1 MQRLQIK
8 TFQWR
13 YSLLF
18 MLIALWLMTGT
29 VQAAPIVTCSASISN
44 IEFGSIDLLTSN
56 TFTTT
61 GTVSYS
67 CKNTGDAPQSLT
79 LCLNIGSAGIN
90 PRALPLLPNISPGD
104 STNLPFQLYKDS
116 GYSNIWGSMTNG
128 STPVPASINVT
139 VVGGATQ
146 ADTLTIYAAIPPNQ
160 SGKSAGYY
168 KLNFNINDTLV
179 TSVAG
184 INGNCASSSGSGPGV
199 TPNQRMNT
207 FYVQANAPTKCLIN
221 SKSNIDFGNTPSS
234 ANNIESKGTN
244 PINITCTNGTVYNIG
259 LAPSNGNKDG
269 AGVMKG
275 SGGNSDLVR
284 YQLRSTPG
292 LSGTPWGNTAT
303 STNLG
308 NGVTGTGTGTA
319 QNKSV
324 YATVPSADFKP
335 DTYSDIV
342 TISVNY

>member
-8 TFQWR
+8 TFQWS

-18 MLIALWLMTGT
+18 MLIALRLMTGT

-44 IEFGSIDLLTSN
+44 IEFGSIDLLTNN

-79 LCLNIGSAGIN
+79 LCLNIDSAGIN
-90 PRALPLLPNISPGD
+90 PRALPLLPPGD
-104 STNLPFQLYKDS
+104 STNLSFQLYKDS
-116 GYSNIWGSMTNG
+116 GYSNVWGSMANG

-146 ADTLTIYAAIPPNQ
+146 ADTLTIYAAILPNQ
-160 SGKSAGYY
+160 IGKSAGGY

-199 TPNQRMNT
+199 IPTQRMNT

-221 SKSNIDFGNTPSS
+221 SKSNVDFGNTPSS
-234 ANNIESKGTN
+234 TNNIESKGTN
-244 PINITCTNGTVYNIG
+244 PINLTCTNGTVYNIG

-275 SGGNSDLVR
+275 SGGNSDMVP
-284 YQLRSTPG
+284 YQLRSTAG

-308 NGVTGTGTGTA
+308 NGVAGTGTGSA
-319 QNKSV
+319 QKKASTLLFL
-324 YATVPSADFKP
+324 ALTSSLIPIL
-335 DTYSDIV
+335 T
-342 TISVNY
+342 

>member
-1 MQRLQIK
+1 MKIK
-8 TFQWR
+8 NFQWR
-13 YSLLF
+13 YSPFF
-18 MLIALWLMTGT
+18 MVIAWWLMTGT
-29 VQAAPIVTCSASISN
+29 VQATPIVTCSASISN
-44 IEFGSIDLLTSN
+44 IEFGPIDLLSNN

-67 CKNTGDAPQSLT
+67 CINKGDALQSLT

-90 PRALPLLPNISPGD
+90 PRALPLLPKISPGD

-116 GYSNIWGSMTNG
+116 GYSNVWGSTANG

-146 ADTLTIYAAIPPNQ
+146 ANTLTVYAAIPPNQ
-160 SGKSAGYY
+160 SGKSAGDY

-199 TPNQRMNT
+199 TPTQRMNT

-221 SKSNIDFGNTPSS
+221 SKSNIDFGNTPAS
-234 ANNIESKGTN
+234 ATNIKSKGTN
-244 PINITCTNGTVYNIG
+244 PINLTCTNGTVYNIG
-259 LAPSNGNKDG
+259 LAPSNSNKDG

-275 SGGNSDLVR
+275 TSGNLDLVP
-284 YQLRSTPG
+284 YQLRSAD
-292 LSGTPWGNTAT
+292 GTAWGNNG
-303 STNLG
+303 STYSTLTNGVFGQG
-308 NGVTGTGTGTA
+308 NGAVQSHT
-319 QNKSV
+319 V
-324 YATVPSADFKP
+324 HVIVPSADFKP

-342 TISVNY
+342 TINVNY